1 MNFLSRLS
9 RRQFL
14 GGATALSLSQTL
26 GACQGLTTSLG
37 VQFLKNSIPPQLL
50 TRFQREFP
58 DLPPIAFQSL
68 PQLKELAE
76 TLSQPSKPQS
86 LVSIGHPW
94 LRDVIRQQQIQ
105 PLDPQDWNQWP
116 KLARRWQEL
125 GRCDAQGLPSPQGKL
140 WGVPYRWGTT
150 LMVYRREA
158 FEALGWL
165 PQDWSDL
172 WRPELAQRLALVNE
186 PREVIGLTLKKLGH
200 SYNIPQPQAIPQ
212 LRPALQALHRQVR
225 FYSSRHYLQALLLK
239 DVWLAVGW
247 SNEILPL
254 LKTEPDLA
262 AVIPRSGTALW
273 ADLWVAPTALAPA
286 SPLATWLNFLWEPTS
301 ANQISLF
308 GGGASPRLETLAPDQ
323 IMPAVAQNALLNVP
337 TALLDRCEVIQPLPY
352 SSEQQY
358 RQLWQGLETPPA
370 T

>member
-1 MNFLSRLS
+1 MNSLSRLS

-14 GGATALSLSQTL
+14 GGAAALGLSQTL
-26 GACQGLTTSLG
+26 GACQALTTSLG

-50 TRFQREFP
+50 NRFQREFP

-68 PQLKELAE
+68 AQLQELADS
-76 TLSQPSKPQS
+76 LAQSHKPQS
-86 LVSIGHPW
+86 LVSIGNPW
-94 LRDVIRQQQIQ
+94 LSSAIRQKQIQ
-105 PLDPQDWNQWP
+105 PLDPQTWEQWP
-116 KLARRWQEL
+116 ALAQRWQNL
-125 GRCDAQGLPSPQGKL
+125 GRRDTQGLPSPQGKL

-158 FEALGWL
+158 FQALGWL

-172 WRPELAQRLALVNE
+172 WRSELAQRLALVNE
-186 PREVIGLTLKKLGH
+186 PREVIGLTLKKLGY
-200 SYNIPQPQAIPQ
+200 SYNTPRPQEIPQ
-212 LRPALQALHRQVR
+212 LRPALQALHHQVK

-254 LKTEPDLA
+254 LKTQPDLA

-273 ADLWVAPTALAPA
+273 ADLWVTPTGLAPD

-308 GGGASPRLETLAPDQ
+308 GGGASPRLETLSREQ
-323 IMPAVAQNALLNVP
+323 ILPALAQNTLLNVP
-337 TALLDRCEVIQPLPY
+337 QTLLERCEFIQPLPAPSAASY
-352 SSEQQY
+352 H
-358 RQLWQGLETPPA
+358 QLWQDLGTTDA